1 MNHSLFRTFLVTVAI
16 IAVLIVFILSRVT
29 MIWAGNYTVGEFD
42 FSDEANETAFRNAV
56 TTAFGSRGFS
66 FSKEVPAFL
75 KGTVSVFRTHPSETF
90 WLFNEKQKYAI
101 FFMDIDSHNLYVSTH
116 YQVAMSP
123 LTQKYRISRAER
135 DQQEI
140 ARELRKI
147 DDSLRNPGKTGD
159 ILRAK

>member
-1 MNHSLFRTFLVTVAI
+1 MNHSLFRTFLATIAI
-16 IAVLIVFILSRVT
+16 VAVLIVFILSRVT
-29 MIWAGNYTVGEFD
+29 MTWAGDYTVGEFD
-42 FSDEANETAFRNAV
+42 FSGEANETAFRNAV

-75 KGTVSVFRTHPSETF
+75 KGTVSVFGTHPNESF
-90 WLFNEKQKYAI
+90 WLFNEKQKYAV
-101 FFMDIDSHNLYVSTH
+101 FFMDIDSHNLYVTTR
-116 YQVAMSP
+116 YQTTGWS

-159 ILRAK
+159 ILRRN

>member
-1 MNHSLFRTFLVTVAI
+1 MNKSLFRFFLMSIAI
-16 IAVLIVFILSRVT
+16 IAMLIVLVLSHNSAT
-29 MIWAGNYTVGEFD
+29 WSGDYTVGEFD

-75 KGTVSVFRTHPSETF
+75 KGTVSVFGTHQSESF
-90 WLFNEKQKYAI
+90 WLFNEKQKYAV
-101 FFMDIDSHNLYVSTH
+101 FFMDIDSHNLYVTTR
-116 YQVAMSP
+116 YQTTGWS

-140 ARELRKI
+140 ARELRQI
-147 DDSLRNPGKTGD
+147 DDSLGNPGKTAD
-159 ILRAK
+159 ILPAK